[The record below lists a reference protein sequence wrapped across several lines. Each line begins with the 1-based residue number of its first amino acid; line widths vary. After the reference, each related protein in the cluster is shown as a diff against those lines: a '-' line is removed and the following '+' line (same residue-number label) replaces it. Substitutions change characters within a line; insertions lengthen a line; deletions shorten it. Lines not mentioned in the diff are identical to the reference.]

1 LSFHFFWLNGVKK
14 IKDKEVDRNRKN
26 TESQLLKVLP
36 EAMYMFHD
44 GLAEKK
50 FGKKFTKT
58 QINAT
63 ILNFYELS
71 YQGGKLVR
79 YYSTTVLCSTV
90 CLKLSNNHIYGKAPD
105 KLKILLEV

>member
-1 LSFHFFWLNGVKK
+1 MNGVKK
-14 IKDKEVDRNRKN
+14 IKGKEVDRNRKN

-36 EAMYMFHD
+36 EAMYIFHD

-71 YQGGKLVR
+71 YQGG
-79 YYSTTVLCSTV
+79 S
-90 CLKLSNNHIYGKAPD
+90 
-105 KLKILLEV
+105 